1 MLSKLK
7 EFFISIKSGL
17 PNNVMMIFF
26 TKNFRIIFLSVSLL
40 SLCILSVYSASVYNS
55 VNSEN
60 NSQLQS
66 LLNQTASGADN
77 IFESS
82 ITTIEN
88 LSQDQNLFFVMNT
101 NNIAQPFNYAST
113 LGSLMKT
120 LAMHNSTIDSICVY
134 SVKNDLFLS
143 TDYAV
148 QQWFSAPQPTA
159 EQNRANDMY
168 VQTKLNDFP
177 AVITIYRSV
186 FDTAGKNY
194 LGYIAVNINTLTL
207 EKNLSASFTGLDMHI
222 YVIHNNTIVY
232 SDIYDAIG
240 SSASENSALKNSAA
254 PDKAGNNKKCVSFE
268 CSSQINSLKYIM
280 LDYNHSQ
287 RESLLLTLRSS
298 LIVGLI
304 IFILSII
311 VSLIL
316 SAKIYV
322 PYKNI
327 IKILQN
333 DNDMLLPTN
342 YLTDLELIESYVRH
356 YTQSNSILSNVVS
369 KQSAEIHQLTL
380 ASLQAQ
386 IHPHFI
392 YNIIDC
398 ICWSLYEEGL
408 SNSNIHKALLSLAN
422 LMKMSYDYSSSFISV
437 SEESDFLTNYTNL
450 LLFKYYNSFNVDINF
465 EPSILKCVIP
475 KMILQPIV
483 ENAFNHGICKTGR
496 IGCISISGRKD
507 SEDLIFSVTDSG
519 PGIENYKLKKINETL
534 RNANAP
540 MPKEH
545 IGLYNISKRLRLIYG
560 SKASIELSARSGG
573 SSGLSVTV
581 RIPIISN
588 K

>member
-7 EFFISIKSGL
+7 ELFISLKAELLGNI
-17 PNNVMMIFF
+17 MRTFF

-40 SLCILSVYSASVYNS
+40 SLCILAVYSASVYS
-55 VNSEN
+55 SINSEN

-66 LLNQTASGADN
+66 LLNQTANGADN
-77 IFESS
+77 VFKSS

-88 LSQDQNLFFVMNT
+88 LSQEKNLFFVMNT
-101 NNIAQPFNYAST
+101 NNIAHPFNYAT
-113 LGSLMKT
+113 ALGGLMKT
-120 LAMHNSTIDSICVY
+120 LVMHNSTIDSICVY

-143 TDYAV
+143 TDSSV
-148 QQWFSAPQPTA
+148 QQWFSAPQMIS
-159 EQNRANDMY
+159 EQNRGINMY

-186 FDTAGKNY
+186 FDTAGANY
-194 LGYIAVNINTLTL
+194 LGYIAININTLTL
-207 EKNLSASFTGLDMHI
+207 EKNLAASFTESDMHI
-222 YVIHNNTIVY
+222 YAIYNNIILY
-232 SDIYDAIG
+232 SNIYDDIG
-240 SSASENSALKNSAA
+240 TAASENSSLKNSATFA
-254 PDKAGNNKKCVSFE
+254 KDKNEKKRTSFE
-268 CSSQINSLKYIM
+268 YTSQINGIKYIM
-280 LDYNHSQ
+280 LDYNHSK
-287 RESLLLTLRSS
+287 RESLLSTLRNS
-298 LIVGLI
+298 LMVGI
-304 IFILSII
+304 IILILSII

-316 SAKIYV
+316 SAKIYI

-342 YLTDLELIESYVRH
+342 YLTDLELIESYVRQ
-356 YTQSNSILSNVVS
+356 YTQSNSILSNVIS

-422 LMKMSYDYSSSFISV
+422 LMKMSYDYSSPFISV
-437 SEESDFLTNYTNL
+437 SEEADFLTNYTNL
-450 LLFKYYNSFNVDINF
+450 LLFKYYDSFNVDIYF
-465 EPSILKCVIP
+465 EPAILKCVIP
-475 KMILQPIV
+475 KMILQPIA
-483 ENAFNHGICKTGR
+483 ENAFNHGIRKTGKN
-496 IGCISISGRKD
+496 GCINISGRKD
-507 SEDLIFSVTDSG
+507 NETLIFCITDNG
-519 PGIENYKLKKINETL
+519 PGIEDYKLKKINGML
-534 RNANAP
+534 RNSNAP
-540 MPKEH
+540 IPKEH

-560 SKASIELSARSGG
+560 SKASIELSARHDG

-581 RIPIISN
+581 CIPIIHDN
-588 K
+588 